1 MKYIQD
7 FKEGEKI
14 KGVYLCKKRFTVTT
28 KTGKEFDIVKLQDKT
43 GMIDGK
49 IWDTDTFSFDDFKE
63 MNYVSL
69 MGEVSSFQGA
79 LELKLS
85 RATLANENSY
95 KLEDYIQS
103 SQYDIENMYN
113 QVIELISSVN
123 NKNLKALLNAFFI
136 EDKEFIGK
144 FKEHSAARSVHHG
157 FRGGLIEHSL
167 GVAKNAI
174 HLASQY
180 DFLNRDL
187 LLTGALM
194 HDIGKIIEL
203 SAMPENDYTDEG
215 NLIGHLVMGSE
226 MIGIKCASIE
236 GFPYKLKLQLQHLI
250 LSHHGELEYGSPKK
264 PATAEAFALNLADN
278 IDAKL
283 ETIKEALKRES
294 ESVEWTGYH
303 KILETN
309 IRRTCVED

>member
-43 GMIDGK
+43 GAIDGK
-49 IWDTDTFSFDDFKE
+49 IWDTDTFSFDGFKE

-85 RATLANENSY
+85 RATIANDNTY
-95 KLEDYIQS
+95 QVEDYIQS
-103 SQYDIENMYN
+103 SKYDLDDMY
-113 QVIELISSVN
+113 QQLVEFIASVN
-123 NKNLKALLNAFFI
+123 NKYLNALLTAFFI
-136 EDKEFIGK
+136 DDKEFAQK

-167 GVAKNAI
+167 GVAKNAN
-174 HLASQY
+174 HFASQY

-187 LLTGALM
+187 LITGALM
-194 HDIGKIIEL
+194 HDIGKTIEL
-203 SAMPENDYTDEG
+203 SPMPENDYTDEG

-226 MIGIKCASIE
+226 MIAIKCATIE

-278 IDAKL
+278 VDAKM
-283 ETIKEALKRES
+283 ETIKEALGRES
-294 ESVEWTGYH
+294 DDKEWTGYH
-303 KILETN
+303 RILETN
-309 IRRTCVED
+309 IRKTIIED

>member
-103 SQYDIENMYN
+103 SQYDIEEMYN
-113 QVIELISSVN
+113 QVVELISSVN
-123 NKNLKALLNAFFI
+123 NKNLKALLTAFFI

-194 HDIGKIIEL
+194 HDIGKTIEL

-303 KILETN
+303 RILETN
-309 IRRTCVED
+309 IRRTNIEE